1 MDQSEMQDPFA
12 LLRPDWTKWGT
23 EEKGRLWQAAALACN
38 YDPIN
43 FKFLDFPELSNLKGA
58 YPQDFVELLTLA
70 RNNLGGSLK
79 AVSINK
85 SWLQESEVL
94 FSTFGSWLMSIGYE
108 APGGFPWKHNGE
120 NSITGNASI
129 TEDSPLK
136 ERERTTLLTL
146 IAALC
151 DHARLDIT
159 KPSKAAGAIEDLT
172 VRIGARVSAR
182 AIEEHLKRIPV
193 ALQKRAT

>member
-1 MDQSEMQDPFA
+1 MTHNETQDPFA
-12 LLRPDWTKWGT
+12 LIKPDWAKWGK
-23 EEKGRLWQAAALACN
+23 EEKGRLWQAVALGCN

-58 YPQDFVELLTLA
+58 YPQDFVELLALA

-94 FSTFGSWLMSIGYE
+94 FSTFGSWLKSIGYE
-108 APGGFPWKHNGE
+108 ASDEFPWKHNRDK
-120 NSITGNASI
+120 SITGNAPI
-129 TEDSPLK
+129 AEDSLLK

-151 DHARLDIT
+151 DQARLDIT
-159 KPSKAAGAIEDLT
+159 KPSKAAGVIEDLT

-182 AIEEHLKRIPV
+182 AIEEHLKRIPA